1 MEKIFQNLRVRRKFS
16 IHQAMQVK
24 LFVIFE
30 IQYFE
35 LRIFSFNSYVY
46 YVALDFIASTRAFS
60 LLTHGL
66 GLVIRFLLSH
76 SKTEFRKTSWF

>member
-1 MEKIFQNLRVRRKFS
+1 MK
-16 IHQAMQVK
+16 VK

-35 LRIFSFNSYVY
+35 LRIFSFNSYVH

-60 LLTHGL
+60 LLTHGFE
-66 GLVIRFLLSH
+66 LVTRVLLFH
-76 SKTEFRKTSWF
+76 SKTEFTKTSWF